1 MAFSEDC
8 ERQVGRDEGLSV
20 TARDQQV
27 DGLSDFAELMAHEQE
42 FSGDRIDPAVRRKR
56 RRRGLIIT
64 AVCFVLLLAVTG
76 GYTGWALTAPVD
88 PPAVAARAP
97 QVPVGD
103 PVATV
108 TPTAAASAISIAGA
122 DAYLGEAAS
131 GTWSATGTGEPLPI
145 ASITKL
151 VTALVILDA
160 APLTSADDPGP
171 TITFGE
177 ADHDL
182 YDEYY
187 VRGATIA
194 PMPTG
199 TSMSLHDALAVM
211 LIPSA
216 SNYAE
221 ALSSRIFGSQNAF
234 LSATRDWLVANG
246 LTGTTVTEPTGISPG
261 NTSTPADL
269 LAIAKLAAA
278 HPAIAQIV
286 ATPSVSIPGAGQL
299 HNTNSL
305 LGTAGITG
313 LKTGNLGEGTHNLLY
328 TAKLDV
334 GAADSLAVTGV
345 VLGGS
350 SRESVNATVIAAL
363 DSIRSGF
370 HQVPVATDG
379 QEVGSIST
387 PWGSAAKLVIGESA
401 SIFTWSDTPIE
412 LTMDIDTPPTYRDGT
427 VVGSVT
433 WTAGPNTVTA
443 PVKISGSV
451 DPPTEWWRLTHPSE
465 LGSLMDA
472 GD

>member
-1 MAFSEDC
+1 MTAPD
-8 ERQVGRDEGLSV
+8 QPVDELC
-20 TARDQQV
+20 
-27 DGLSDFAELMAHEQE
+27 DFAELIAHEQD
-42 FSGDRIDPAVRRKR
+42 FSGDRIDPAVRRRR

-64 AVCFVLLLAVTG
+64 AVCIVLLLAVTG
-76 GYTGWALTAPVD
+76 GYVGWALTAPVN
-88 PPAVAARAP
+88 PPAVTTRAP
-97 QVPVGD
+97 QLPVGEA
-103 PVATV
+103 VALATH
-108 TPTAAASAISIAGA
+108 TAAASAISIAGA
-122 DAYLGEAAS
+122 DAYLGEGAS
-131 GTWSATGTGEPLPI
+131 GTWSATGTGEPLPV

-151 VTALVILDA
+151 ITALVILDA
-160 APLTSADDPGP
+160 APLASADDPGP
-171 TITFGE
+171 TITFGKS
-177 ADHDL
+177 DHDL
-182 YDEYY
+182 YDQYY

-199 TSMSLHDALAVM
+199 ASMSLHDALAVM

-221 ALSSRIFGSQNAF
+221 ALSSRVFGSQNAF
-234 LSATRDWLVANG
+234 LDATRDWLASHG
-246 LTGTTVTEPTGISPG
+246 LTGTTVTEPTGISPR

-286 ATPSVSIPGAGQL
+286 ATPSISIPGAGPL
-299 HNTNSL
+299 YNTNSL

-313 LKTGNLGEGTHNLLY
+313 LKTGNLGEGAHNLLY
-328 TAKLDV
+328 TATLDV
-334 GAADSLAVTGV
+334 GSADPLAITGV

-350 SRESVNATVIAAL
+350 SRESVNATVIAEL
-363 DSIRSGF
+363 ESIRSGF
-370 HQVPVATDG
+370 HHVPVATAG
-379 QEVGSIST
+379 QQVGSIST
-387 PWGSAAKLVIGESA
+387 PWGSTAELVIGESA

-443 PVKISGSV
+443 PVEIAGSI

>member
-1 MAFSEDC
+1 MTTPG
-8 ERQVGRDEGLSV
+8 QP
-20 TARDQQV
+20 V
-27 DGLSDFAELMAHEQE
+27 DGLTDFAELMAHEQE
-42 FSGDRIDPAVRRKR
+42 FTADRVDPAVRRR
-56 RRRGLIIT
+56 RRRRALVIT
-64 AVCFVLLLAVTG
+64 AVCVALLLAVPA
-76 GYTGWALTAPVD
+76 GYVGWALSAPVN

-103 PVATV
+103 AAVVPTH
-108 TPTAAASAISIAGA
+108 TAAASAMSIAGA
-122 DAYLGEAAS
+122 DAYLGDAAS
-131 GTWSATGTGEPLPI
+131 GTWSTTGTGEPLPI

-151 VTALVILDA
+151 ITALVIVDKV
-160 APLTSADDPGP
+160 PLSSADDPGP
-171 TITFGE
+171 TITFSK

-182 YDEYY
+182 YDQYY
-187 VRGATIA
+187 VQGATIA

-216 SNYAE
+216 SNYAD
-221 ALSSRIFGSQNAF
+221 ALSTHIFGSHSAF
-234 LSATRDWLVANG
+234 LGATRDWLASHG
-246 LTGTTVTEPTGISPG
+246 LTGTTITEPTGISPR

-278 HPAIAQIV
+278 DPAIARIA

-299 HNTNSL
+299 VTTNAL

-313 LKTGNLGEGTHNLLY
+313 LKTGNLGEGTHSLLY
-328 TAKLDV
+328 TATLDV
-334 GAADSLAVTGV
+334 GAGEPLAITGV

-350 SRESVNATVIAAL
+350 SRESVNATVLAAL

-379 QEVGSIST
+379 QKIGSIST
-387 PWGSAAKLVIGESA
+387 PWGSTAALVIDDSA
-401 SIFTWSDTPIE
+401 SIVTWSDTPIE

-427 VVGSVT
+427 IVGHIT

-443 PVKISGSV
+443 PVMISGNI

-465 LGSLMDA
+465 LGSATDA
-472 GD
+472 EE

>member
-1 MAFSEDC
+1 M
-8 ERQVGRDEGLSV
+8 
-20 TARDQQV
+20 TAPGQPV
-27 DGLSDFAELMAHEQE
+27 DGLSDFAELLAHEQE
-42 FSGDRIDPAVRRKR
+42 FSGDRIDPAVRRRR
-56 RRRGLIIT
+56 RRRGLLIT
-64 AVCFVLLLAVTG
+64 AACIVLLLAVTG
-76 GYTGWALTAPVD
+76 GYVGWALTAPVN
-88 PPAVAARAP
+88 PPTVTTRAP
-97 QVPVGD
+97 QLPAGD
-103 PVATV
+103 AVAIV
-108 TPTAAASAISIAGA
+108 THTAAASAISIAGA

-151 VTALVILDA
+151 ITALVILDA

-171 TITFGE
+171 TITFDK

-187 VRGATIA
+187 VQGATIA

-221 ALSSRIFGSQNAF
+221 ALSSKVFGSQSAF
-234 LSATRDWLVANG
+234 LGATRDWLASHG
-246 LTGTTVTEPTGISPG
+246 LTGTTVAEPTGISPS

-278 HPAIAQIV
+278 HPAIARIV
-286 ATPSVSIPGAGQL
+286 ATPSVSIPGAGHL
-299 HNTNSL
+299 VNTNGL

-328 TAKLDV
+328 TATLDV
-334 GAADSLAVTGV
+334 GAGEPLAITGV

-350 SRESVNATVIAAL
+350 SRESVNATVIAEL
-363 DSIRSGF
+363 ESIRSGF
-370 HQVPVATDG
+370 HQVPVATAE
-379 QEVGSIST
+379 QQVGSIAT
-387 PWGSAAKLVIGESA
+387 PWGSTAELVIAESA

-427 VVGSVT
+427 VVGSIT

-443 PVKISGSV
+443 PVKIAGSI